1 MNKNRIIGIFILF
14 ALLITFAGVSFA
26 SSDMDNSHI
35 NNDIDE
41 ISIGD
46 DLDDINL
53 DDEDW
58 EDYDDEDNL
67 DDEDWEDY
75 DDEDYQYDE
84 HWELLDDYYD
94 SFNKTYFWKNDGG
107 RLIHYVAKDA
117 TYTTSRGNSY
127 DENSTDDNC
136 TENETEEFYEEIISC
151 YKCSD
156 IGTAAYSCPLMDD
169 QSENNNQNYYS
180 ASEKIDYPDID
191 YEMSDVKDDENT
203 SMSND
208 DVSKDIS
215 LNKSFDNNILA
226 LVAFLIISVLMLL

>member
-26 SSDMDNSHI
+26 SSDMDDSYI
-35 NNDIDE
+35 NNGIDE
-41 ISIGD
+41 ISIDD

-58 EDYDDEDNL
+58 EDYDDED
-67 DDEDWEDY
+67 
-75 DDEDYQYDE
+75 YQYDE
-84 HWELLDDYYD
+84 DWELLDDYYD

-107 RLIHYVAKDA
+107 RLIHYVAKGA

-191 YEMSDVKDDENT
+191 YEMSDVEDDENT
-203 SMSND
+203 SVSND

>member
-107 RLIHYVAKDA
+107 RLIHYVAKGA

-136 TENETEEFYEEIISC
+136 TENETEEFYELVSC

>member
-46 DLDDINL
+46 DLDDI
-53 DDEDW
+53 
-58 EDYDDEDNL
+58 NL